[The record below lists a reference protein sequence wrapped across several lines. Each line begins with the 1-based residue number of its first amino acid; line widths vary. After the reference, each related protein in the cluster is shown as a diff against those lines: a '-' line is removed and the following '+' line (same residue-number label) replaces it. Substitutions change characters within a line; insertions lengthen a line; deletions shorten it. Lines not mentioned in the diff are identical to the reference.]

1 MSETSTRNERP
12 YADVI
17 GMIGWTP
24 LVRLNRVV
32 DGARTPVYAKCEF
45 MNPGGSVKD
54 RIGLAMIEAAENEG
68 RLKPGGTIVEGTS
81 GNTGL
86 ALAMTAAIKGY
97 RCIFTMPDKMSTEKV
112 KLLRA
117 FGAEVIITPT
127 AVPPDHPENYVMK
140 AKAIAAEL
148 DGAILA
154 NQFYNQANP
163 AAHYAS
169 TGPELWE
176 QSGGRITHFL
186 AGAGTG
192 GTITGTARFLKE
204 KNSDIR
210 VVGVDPDG
218 SLIGPYFKTG
228 EKIEGHP
235 YKVEGLGNDK
245 IPGTLDLDVV
255 DDYVTVSDGDAFLM
269 ARRLTREEGLFAGGS
284 SGLITHA
291 AVALARELDD
301 PDAFVVALLPDWGEH
316 YLSKCF
322 DDDWMRENGYLERPR
337 RRSIADMLRTKKEE
351 EVPRLITV
359 GPETSVRMAVSTI
372 TAHDIGQLPV
382 VSGGEC
388 VGSVAESE
396 IMARVIEEPELLE
409 RPVESVMGPPYPV
422 VDAHMDADE
431 VTRLLQRGNDACLV
445 REGGTLAGIVTRFDI
460 VKTLTA
466 AVS

>member
-1 MSETSTRNERP
+1 MSGPGVRNERP

-24 LVRLNRVV
+24 MVRLNRVV
-32 DGARTPVYAKCEF
+32 DGVRTPVYAKCEF

-54 RIGLAMIEAAENEG
+54 RIGLAMIEAAEKEG

-140 AKAIAAEL
+140 AKAIAHEL

-154 NQFYNQANP
+154 NQFYNEANP
-163 AAHYAS
+163 NAHYAS
-169 TGPELWE
+169 TGPELWA
-176 QSGGRITHFL
+176 QSEGRITHFL

-192 GTITGTARFLKE
+192 GTITGTGRFLKDQNPE
-204 KNSDIR
+204 VR

-218 SLIGPYFKTG
+218 SMIGPYYKTG
-228 EKIEGHP
+228 EKTEGHP

-301 PDAFVVALLPDWGEH
+301 PEAFVVALLPDWGEH

-337 RRSIADMLRTKKEE
+337 RRSLAEMLRAKEGSAK
-351 EVPRLITV
+351 LITV
-359 GPETSVRMAVSTI
+359 GPETSIRMAVSTI
-372 TAHDIGQLPV
+372 TAHDIGQLPIV
-382 VSGGEC
+382 QNGEC
-388 VGSVAESE
+388 VGSVAESDL
-396 IMARVIEEPELLE
+396 MARVIQEPELLE

-422 VDAHMDADE
+422 VDAHVDAGE

-445 REGGTLAGIVTRFDI
+445 RQGGALTGIVTRFDI
-460 VKTLTA
+460 VKALTA
-466 AVS
+466 AAS

>member
-1 MSETSTRNERP
+1 
-12 YADVI
+12 
-17 GMIGWTP
+17 
-24 LVRLNRVV
+24 
-32 DGARTPVYAKCEF
+32 
-45 MNPGGSVKD
+45 
-54 RIGLAMIEAAENEG
+54 
-68 RLKPGGTIVEGTS
+68 
-81 GNTGL
+81 
-86 ALAMTAAIKGY
+86 
-97 RCIFTMPDKMSTEKV
+97 V

-163 AAHYAS
+163 DAHFAS

-176 QSGGRITHFL
+176 QSEGRITHFL

-204 KNSDIR
+204 KNPEVR
-210 VVGVDPDG
+210 MVGVDPEG

-255 DDYVTVSDGDAFLM
+255 DEYVTVSDGDAFLM

-291 AVALARELDD
+291 AVGLARELDD

-337 RRSIADMLRTKKEE
+337 RRSTADMLRAKKEE
-351 EVPRLITV
+351 DAPKLITV

-396 IMARVIEEPELLE
+396 IMARVIQEPELLE
-409 RPVESVMGPPYPV
+409 RPVESMMGPPYPV
-422 VDAHMDADE
+422 VDAHVDADE

-445 REGGTLAGIVTRFDI
+445 RQGGALAGIVTRFDI

>member
-1 MSETSTRNERP
+1 MSAPRRRNERP
-12 YADVI
+12 YSDVV

-54 RIGLAMIEAAENEG
+54 RIGLAMIEAAEKDG

-140 AKAIAAEL
+140 AKAIAEEL
-148 DGAILA
+148 DGSILA

-176 QSGGRITHFL
+176 QSEGGITHFL

-204 KNSDIR
+204 KNPEVRI
-210 VVGVDPDG
+210 VGVDPDG

-245 IPGTLDLDVV
+245 IPGTLDLDLV

-337 RRSIADMLRTKKEE
+337 RRSLTDMLRLKEGA
-351 EVPRLITV
+351 PKLITV
-359 GPETSVRMAVSTI
+359 GPETSVRMALSTI

-382 VSGGEC
+382 VANGEC
-388 VGSVAESE
+388 VGSVAEGE
-396 IMARVIEEPELLE
+396 LMARVIQEPELLE
-409 RPVESVMGPPYPV
+409 RPIESVMGPPYPV
-422 VDAHMDADE
+422 VDAHVDADE
-431 VTRLLQRGNDACLV
+431 VTRLLQRDNDACLV
-445 REGGTLAGIVTRFDI
+445 RQGGALGGIVTRFDI